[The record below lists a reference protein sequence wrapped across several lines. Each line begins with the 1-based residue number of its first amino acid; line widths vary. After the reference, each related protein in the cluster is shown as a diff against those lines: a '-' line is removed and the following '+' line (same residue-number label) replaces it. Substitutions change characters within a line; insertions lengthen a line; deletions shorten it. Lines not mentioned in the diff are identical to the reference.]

1 MLHDWSDAKCAV
13 ILERCRQAMQ
23 PGSKL
28 LIIDRVIA
36 EPVDAMSAFYDL
48 HMLVQIGGRER
59 TAEEFRALLANAG
72 LQMQRII
79 VPTESPMFP
88 LRLVEA
94 AL

>member
-1 MLHDWSDAKCAV
+1 M
-13 ILERCRQAMQ
+13 
-23 PGSKL
+23 
-28 LIIDRVIA
+28 LIIDRVIE
-36 EPVDAMSAFYDL
+36 EPVEVLSLFYDL

-59 TAEEFRALLANAG
+59 TATEFRTLLQNAG

-94 AL
+94 SL